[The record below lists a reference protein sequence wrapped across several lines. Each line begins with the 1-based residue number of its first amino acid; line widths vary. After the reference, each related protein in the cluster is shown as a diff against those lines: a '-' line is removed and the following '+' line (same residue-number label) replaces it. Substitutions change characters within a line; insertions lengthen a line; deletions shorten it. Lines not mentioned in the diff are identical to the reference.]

1 MQDGATTRQAQLHV
15 IVCETDDLLRTV
27 LLDAFTE
34 EGMDVTLCSSGE
46 ELEHTLK
53 RKPQSVVVTELWTDS
68 PIKVPASDRE
78 RLRRL
83 ATKTRVVVT
92 TAKHLREELTELRL
106 GDAIMLINKPY
117 DLEQLLEAVRRAAR
131 ASQ

>member
-1 MQDGATTRQAQLHV
+1 MARPHV
-15 IVCETDDLLRTV
+15 IVCETDELLRIV
-27 LLDAFTE
+27 LLDLFTD

-46 ELEHTLK
+46 ELEHTLE
-53 RKPQSVVVTELWTDS
+53 REPQSVVVTELWTDS
-68 PIKVPASDRE
+68 PTQVPGSDRE

-92 TAKHLREELTELRL
+92 TAKHLHEELTELRL

-117 DLEQLLEAVRRAAR
+117 DLEQLLEAVRRATR
-131 ASQ
+131 RVD